1 MNVDIHKV
9 FISYY
14 HKDDQDYK
22 DELIN
27 KQIFDTEKHQ
37 FKSIQVVFDLQQ
49 QGFSHQQHLGKQ
61 HSAHQLRS
69 RLGIVFIV
77 FLVVDIVL

>member
-1 MNVDIHKV
+1 MGKCCTSPHNAALNETKPDKWVV
-9 FISYY
+9 F
-14 HKDDQDYK
+14 KTTK
-22 DELIN
+22 
-27 KQIFDTEKHQ
+27 TTKHQ
-37 FKSIQVVFDLQQ
+37 FKSIQVVFDLQE

-77 FLVVDIVL
+77 FLVVGIVL